1 MSDSACAVDPVPAVH
16 PASAAHP
23 AHTERS
29 SATPAVSVILPTF
42 DRLHFLRPAVT
53 SVLAQSYRDWEL
65 LVADDGSQEETKAYL
80 RGLTD
85 PRIRLIWLQHTGR
98 PAIVRNTALRHA
110 RGEWVAF
117 LDSDDLWDSSKL
129 ERQIDS
135 LAAHPEHEWSLTGCA
150 VIDGSDAGH
159 GRLKVAGGWIL
170 DRLIAEEV
178 TIATPSVLVARRVLE
193 ELGGFDEQL
202 ISCEDY
208 ELWLRLAA
216 RSEADL
222 VDQPLTLVRRHTEHS
237 TDELT
242 CLKDLARMLEK
253 VQRSGIALQTPAVL
267 QWRRAK
273 CAASL
278 ARAYAQGGQRR
289 RALATLSGS
298 LRYSWRHKAW
308 RDGAA
313 STLARV
319 LLPAA
324 AVRVIRN
331 DRDSTRAPAERST
344 K

>member
-1 MSDSACAVDPVPAVH
+1 MSDPASAAHPVPAVH
-16 PASAAHP
+16 PTSAAHP
-23 AHTERS
+23 VPRERPGP
-29 SATPAVSVILPTF
+29 APAVSVILPTF
-42 DRLHFLRPAVT
+42 DRLHYLQPAVS
-53 SVLAQSYRDWEL
+53 SVLAQTYSDWEL
-65 LVADDGSQEETKAYL
+65 LIADDGSHEETKAYL

-85 PRIRLIWLQHTGR
+85 SRIRLLWLQHTGR

-117 LDSDDLWDSSKL
+117 LDSDDLWHSSKL
-129 ERQIDS
+129 QRQIDS
-135 LAAHPEHEWSLTGCA
+135 LAAHSGCEWSLTGCA
-150 VIDGSDAGH
+150 VIDGGNAGH
-159 GRLKVAGGWIL
+159 GRLRVAGGWVL
-170 DRLIAEEV
+170 DRLISEEA
-178 TIATPSVLVARRVLE
+178 TIATPSVLVARRVLQ

-222 VDQPLTLVRRHTEHS
+222 VDEPLTLVRRHAEHS
-237 TDELT
+237 ADELT
-242 CLKDLARMLEK
+242 CLKDLARMLER
-253 VQRSGIALQTPAVL
+253 VERSGIASQTPTML

-289 RALATLSGS
+289 QALATLSGS

-308 RDGAA
+308 RDGAV
-313 STLARV
+313 STVARV

-324 AVRVIRN
+324 AVRLIRG
-331 DRDSTRAPAERST
+331 DRDCARALAGRST